1 VTGAGELH
9 GGRKVRE
16 GIVVSDKTQKTVLVA
31 VEYRTRHPL
40 YRKTVRRTRRFMAHD
55 EREEA
60 HTGDRV
66 RIVESSPI
74 SRRKRWRVIEVLLRA
89 ELPEVAPESIDLD
102 LLGEVKPEEETAPE
116 PAPKRAAVKEAPAA
130 AVSAPE
136 IEAAEP
142 PAEVEIEEAPPAEE
156 APVEGEAEAPP
167 PAEAAAATEEPAAE
181 EPPAAGA
188 PAEDEGEAPP
198 PAEAAAVT
206 EEPAAEA
213 PAEETAAEPYEPA
226 AAEPE
231 EEAK

>member
-1 VTGAGELH
+1 MTGAGRLH

-16 GIVVSDKTQKTVLVA
+16 GVVVSDKTEKTVLVA
-31 VEYRTRHPL
+31 VEYSTRHPL

-66 RIVESSPI
+66 RIVESSPM
-74 SRRKRWRVIEVLLRA
+74 SRRKRWRVVEVLLRA

-102 LLGEVKPEEETAPE
+102 LLGEVKPEEEAAPE
-116 PAPKRAAVKEAPAA
+116 PAPERAAAREAPAA

-142 PAEVEIEEAPPAEE
+142 PAEVEIEEAPPAAEIAAVEPEDVGPAEEAAPVEE
-156 APVEGEAEAPP
+156 APVEDEAEAPAA
-167 PAEAAAATEEPAAE
+167 AEATAEAEEPANKE
-181 EPPAAGA
+181 EP
-188 PAEDEGEAPP
+188 
-198 PAEAAAVT
+198 
-206 EEPAAEA
+206 